1 MDIDIPRLLI
11 ADSRGEIIDCPEFAW
26 LGMAGP
32 ECSLPESWIPLPEG
46 SELFTLPG
54 RLPLGWDEENGRP
67 AVVENYCGEQA
78 QAVAAFIAPAHT
90 SLMRPAFERLPGAP
104 ILPLYC
110 YTAVG
115 WLDDHFVVPAVRID
129 KDKRQ
134 DCRTFSET
142 KVRQGAARIKKIYK
156 NNRLAQHL
164 MDNCCLTYRCPAA
177 RNYALGR
184 WEMPLPTSRACNS
197 HCLGCI
203 SFQPGDHVCASQN
216 RIAFTPTA
224 EEIAQLVL
232 DHFASAEKPV
242 ASFGQGCE
250 GEPLTEAD
258 VIAESIRMIRAKTP
272 YGTINLNTNG
282 GLTEKLEQVIDA
294 GLDSVRIS
302 LNSARPEYY
311 EAYCHP
317 AFGFEDVLNSIRLAR
332 NNGVFV
338 SLNYFVFP
346 GFTDQVGEYEA
357 LRKILEDP
365 GVDLIQWRN
374 LNIDPDWYI
383 ETLNIRTEEPAM
395 GMLALMDRVREDFP
409 DVRFGYYNPF
419 LGKENPARK
428 TDKKSKK

>member
-1 MDIDIPRLLI
+1 LI
-11 ADSRGEIIDCPEFAW
+11 AFS
-26 LGMAGP
+26 
-32 ECSLPESWIPLPEG
+32 
-46 SELFTLPG
+46 
-54 RLPLGWDEENGRP
+54 
-67 AVVENYCGEQA
+67 
-78 QAVAAFIAPAHT
+78 
-90 SLMRPAFERLPGAP
+90 
-104 ILPLYC
+104 YC
-110 YTAVG
+110 Y
-115 WLDDHFVVPAVRID
+115 
-129 KDKRQ
+129 
-134 DCRTFSET
+134 RTFNEK
-142 KVRQGAARIKKIYK
+142 KVLSGAARIKRIYPG
-156 NNRLAQHL
+156 NRLAQHL

-184 WEMPLPTSRACNS
+184 WEMPLPTSRSCNS

-216 RIAFTPTA
+216 RIAFTPSA
-224 EEIAQLVL
+224 HEIAELVL
-232 DHFASAEKPV
+232 PHFKTAEKPI

-258 VIAESIRMIRAKTP
+258 VIAESIRLIRAETDL
-272 YGTINLNTNG
+272 GTINLNTNG
-282 GLTEKLEQVIDA
+282 GLTDELEKVMEA

-317 AFGFEDVLNSIRLAR
+317 NFSFEDVLNSIRLAKS
-332 NNGVFV
+332 NGVFV

-346 GFTDQVGEYEA
+346 GFTDQVKEYEA

-383 ETLNIRTEEPAM
+383 ETLNIKTEEPAM
-395 GMLALMDRVREDFP
+395 GVLALMDRISEEFP

-419 LGKENPARK
+419 LGKEAKHEKRK
-428 TDKKSKK
+428 KV